1 MHKLVMVAFAAS
13 LAMPVMAADMKA
25 LVAESR
31 GTIKDFVSSLK
42 AALVVAVESGGP
54 LHAIG
59 VCNMDA
65 PAIVASQSVAFRGR
79 VGRTS
84 LRCRNPANAP
94 DSWEH
99 DVLNAFEV
107 RLAAGEGISGIDHA
121 EVVREN
127 GRTVFRY
134 MKAIPTGGVCLTCHG
149 DDLDPEIAAAI
160 DARYP
165 DDQARGFAMGDIRG
179 AFTVRRHLD

>member
-1 MHKLVMVAFAAS
+1 
-13 LAMPVMAADMKA
+13 
-25 LVAESR
+25 
-31 GTIKDFVSSLK
+31 
-42 AALVVAVESGGP
+42 
-54 LHAIG
+54 
-59 VCNMDA
+59 
-65 PAIVASQSVAFRGR
+65 

-84 LRCRNPANAP
+84 LRRRNPANAP

-107 RLAAGEGISGIDHA
+107 RLAAGEDISGIDHA
-121 EVVREN
+121 EVVSEN

-134 MKAIPTGGVCLTCHG
+134 MKAIPTGGVCLTWHG
-149 DDLDPEIAAAI
+149 EDLDPEIAAAI